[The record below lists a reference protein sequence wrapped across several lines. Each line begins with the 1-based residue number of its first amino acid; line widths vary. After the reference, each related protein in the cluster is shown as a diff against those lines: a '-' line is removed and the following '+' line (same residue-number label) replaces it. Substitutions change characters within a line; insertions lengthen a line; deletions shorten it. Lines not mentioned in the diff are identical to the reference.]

1 MAPIHPQLHPAVTF
15 NNKGFHNPARYERYL
30 KYFRHRPLYP
40 SFTIHPSS
48 FQKYDLDV
56 SGLIHNLGWDSLFEN
71 RRFSQCP
78 EAVRMFYASLK
89 RGPGPSPSFFT
100 TVVYHH
106 EILVTPSLLAEILG
120 LPSQGSS
127 AATNDDFAEIRF
139 DYGSALES
147 LTHDIGRHFPNRLS
161 AGRLADLFKV
171 MYFFITR
178 ILLPRSVSR
187 NELAHPSDVWIMA
200 NARDRVHLNFSSLM
214 FAHMI
219 MYGDENYSG
228 PLPFGPQITRLLY
241 SLGID
246 LSDKI
251 LLCDIREDLRA
262 QHILV
267 RVDAS
272 VGRRKPVI
280 CSGGEKLAAIPKT
293 QLVHALL
300 DAASVA
306 LDQQIQSIKSKELC
320 YLELCKAQVD
330 LAKETEPSDLQEK
343 EEDGVSDYESPP
355 EYEF

>member
-120 LPSQGSS
+120 LPS
-127 AATNDDFAEIRF
+127 
-139 DYGSALES
+139 
-147 LTHDIGRHFPNRLS
+147 
-161 AGRLADLFKV
+161 
-171 MYFFITR
+171 R

-300 DAASVA
+300 DAASAA

>member
-1 MAPIHPQLHPAVTF
+1 MAPINFQLHPAVTF

-30 KYFRHRPLYP
+30 NHFRHRPLYP

-48 FQKYDLDV
+48 FQKYGLDI
-56 SGLIHNLGWDSLFEN
+56 SGLITNLGWDSLFEN

-89 RGPGPSPSFFT
+89 RGPGPSPASFT

-106 EILVTPSLLAEILG
+106 EILVTPALLAEILG
-120 LPSQGSS
+120 LPCEGSS
-127 AATNDDFAEIRF
+127 AATNDDLAEIRF

-147 LTHDIGRHFPNRLS
+147 LTHNIGRRFSNMLS

-171 MYFFITR
+171 MHFFITR
-178 ILLPRSVSR
+178 VLLPRSVSSS
-187 NELAHPSDVWIMA
+187 ELAHPSDVWIMA
-200 NARDRVHLNFSSLM
+200 NARDQIPLNFSSLM

-219 MYGDENYSG
+219 KFGDENYSG

-241 SLGID
+241 NLGID

-251 LLCDIREDLRA
+251 VVCDIREDLRA
-262 QHILV
+262 QHVLV

-280 CSGGEKLAAIPKT
+280 RSGGEHTAVSAN
-293 QLVHALL
+293 QLVYALL

-306 LDQQIQSIKSKELC
+306 LDQKILSFKSEELLS
-320 YLELCKAQVD
+320 LEYCKAQIE
-330 LAKETEPSDLQEK
+330 LAKKAEPSSSHD
-343 EEDGVSDYESPP
+343 EDGVSDYESPP

>member
-1 MAPIHPQLHPAVTF
+1 MAPINFQLHPAVTF

-30 KYFRHRPLYP
+30 NHFRHRPLYP
-40 SFTIHPSS
+40 SFTALPSS
-48 FQKYDLDV
+48 FQKYDLDI

-78 EAVRMFYASLK
+78 EAVRMFYTSLK
-89 RGPGPSPSFFT
+89 RGPGPSPSSFT

-147 LTHDIGRHFPNRLS
+147 LTLDIGRYYSNMLS

-171 MYFFITR
+171 MHFFITC
-178 ILLPRSVSR
+178 ILLPRSVSST
-187 NELAHPSDVWIMA
+187 ELAHPSDVWIMA
-200 NARDRVHLNFSSLM
+200 NALDRVRLNYSSLM

-219 MYGDENYSG
+219 KYGDENYSG
-228 PLPFGPQITRLLY
+228 PLPFGPQITRFLY

-251 LLCDIREDLRA
+251 IVCDIREDLKA
-262 QHILV
+262 QHILA

-272 VGRRKPVI
+272 VGRRKHVI
-280 CSGGEKLAAIPKT
+280 CSGGEQSVVSST

-320 YLELCKAQVD
+320 NLEYCKEQID
-330 LAKETEPSDLQEK
+330 LAKEADLGGFQEK